1 LILILKN
8 TLIERALRNRDNKR
22 CQKRNWFK
30 GLLFL
35 SMGIFLPTMIYGQD
49 SLSFNEVFM
58 SPVDH
63 KIKLAGS
70 FGELRANH
78 FHAGIDIKSSR
89 GDEGDTI
96 RATLSGFVSRIKI
109 QRGGYGQV
117 LYIDHPNGFTSVYA
131 HLQQFAPKMQSF
143 ITERQ
148 LHNKSYEI
156 DIYPEKG
163 DFTFD
168 QGEPIGIMGN
178 TGRSYGPH
186 LHFEIRKT
194 ENEVPENPYL
204 HDIGPED
211 TRPPLLFAV
220 EAHGLNNEHQK
231 IWSRSQSVTP
241 ESITAPVTFEVPA
254 WRAGFAIQTF
264 DLMDGAS
271 NKNGIYSIEMRVDDT
286 VYYRHVMDRVGFHHS
301 KYINSHV
308 DYGEKKANNR
318 TLTKCYISPGNELEF
333 YFEVKNMGEI
343 KLFKDKSRKVEF
355 LIKDYKGNTT
365 SYHCFLKRREAK
377 EGEIVNPT
385 FQKYLRQGE
394 SAKIK
399 LGSCNFFFPKNAFD
413 KNTYISYEEKILDEK
428 IAFNINDNTQPLFS
442 YPVVSIPLNGLTDT
456 SLYDKVV
463 LLYEGKSS
471 YGGHIENDSLRVRI
485 GAFGEYSVVHDT
497 IAPTIDVGSFLSN
510 AVGKPYF
517 RFAIYD
523 NYEAIGYASEI
534 KYDVYIDGEWVV
546 ASLKALGNILIV
558 PLSEIQSGG
567 HTIKLRVEDA
577 VGNVTLWERDFIN

>member
-1 LILILKN
+1 M
-8 TLIERALRNRDNKR
+8 RNKEIRS
-22 CQKRNWFK
+22 CQRKHWLK

-35 SMGIFLPTMIYGQD
+35 IIGIGLPNMIYGQD
-49 SLSFNEVFM
+49 SLIFNEVFI

-78 FHAGIDIKSSR
+78 FHAGIDIKSNL
-89 GDEGDTI
+89 GEEGDI
-96 RATLSGFVSRIKI
+96 VRASMSGYVSRIKI

-131 HLQQFAPKMQSF
+131 HLQVFAPKVQSF

-148 LHNKSYEI
+148 LRNKSYEI

-163 DFTFD
+163 DFTFI
-168 QGEPIGIMGN
+168 QGEQIGIMGN

-194 ENEVPENPYL
+194 DTEVPENPYL

-220 EAHGLNNEHQK
+220 EAHGLNDEHQK
-231 IWSRSQSVTP
+231 IWSQSQPVHP
-241 ESITAPVTFEVPA
+241 ESNIGAVTFEVPA
-254 WRAGFAIQTF
+254 WRAGLAIQTF

-271 NKNGIYSIEMRVDDT
+271 NKNGIYSIEMKVDDT
-286 VYYRHVMDRVGFHHS
+286 IYYRHVMDRVGFHHS

-333 YFEVKNMGEI
+333 YPEVINSGEI
-343 KLFKDKSRKVEF
+343 ELFKNKSRKVEF
-355 LIKDYKGNTT
+355 SIKDYKGNTT
-365 SYHCFLKRREAK
+365 KYQCFLKRRDAK
-377 EGEIVNPT
+377 EGEILHPT
-385 FQKYLRQGE
+385 FQKYIKQGE
-394 SAKIK
+394 TAKIK
-399 LGSCNFFFPKNAFD
+399 LGSCNFFFPKHTFD
-413 KNTYISYEEKILDEK
+413 KNTYISYEEKTIDEK
-428 IAFNINDNTQPLFS
+428 LAFSLNDNTQPLFS
-442 YPVVSIPLNGLTDT
+442 YPVVSIPLIGLTDT
-456 SLYDKVV
+456 SLFDKVV
-463 LLYEGKSS
+463 LIYENKTS
-471 YGGHIENDSLRVRI
+471 YGGHIENDSLRVRF
-485 GAFGEYSVVHDT
+485 GAFGDYAVVYDT
-497 IAPTIDVGSFLSN
+497 IPPTIDVGSFLSN
-510 AVGKPYF
+510 AADKPYF

-523 NYEAIGYASEI
+523 NYESGGFASDI

-546 ASLKALGNILIV
+546 ASLKALGNVLIV
-558 PLSEIQSGG
+558 PLDKIPHGS

-577 VGNVTLWERDFIN
+577 VGNVNLWEREFTN

>member
-1 LILILKN
+1 M
-8 TLIERALRNRDNKR
+8 
-22 CQKRNWFK
+22 NWLK
-30 GLLFL
+30 GLLLFSIVLTL
-35 SMGIFLPTMIYGQD
+35 STMINGQD
-49 SLSFNEVFM
+49 SLIFDEVFI

-78 FHAGIDIKSSR
+78 FHAGIDIKSSA
-89 GDEGDTI
+89 GEEGDTI
-96 RATLSGFVSRIKI
+96 RATLSGFISRIKI
-109 QRGGYGQV
+109 ERGGYGQV
-117 LYIDHPNGFTSVYA
+117 LYVDHPNGFTSVYA
-131 HLQQFAPKMQSF
+131 HLQQFAPKLQSF

-148 LHNKSYEI
+148 LGNRSYEI

-163 DFTFD
+163 GFIFK

-186 LHFEIRKT
+186 LHFEIRRT
-194 ENEVPENPYL
+194 ATEVPENPYL

-211 TRPPLLFAV
+211 TRSPLLFAV
-220 EAHGLNNEHQK
+220 EAHGLNGDHQK
-231 IWSRSQSVTP
+231 IWSRSQSVTS
-241 ESITAPVTFEVPA
+241 ESKIGPVTFEVPA
-254 WRAGFAIQTF
+254 WRAGMAIQTF

-271 NKNGIYSIEMRVDDT
+271 NKNGIYSIEMKVDDSI
-286 VYYRHVMDRVGFHHS
+286 YYRHVMDRVGFHHS
-301 KYINSHV
+301 KFINSHV
-308 DYGEKKANNR
+308 DYGEKKTNNR

-333 YFEVKNMGEI
+333 YPEVINSGEI
-343 KLFKDKSRKVEF
+343 KLFKDRSRKVEF

-365 SYHCFLKRREAK
+365 NYQCFLKRRKAK

-385 FQKYLRQGE
+385 FQKYLKQGV

-399 LGSCNFFFPKNAFD
+399 IGSCNFFFPSNAFD
-413 KNTYISYEEKILDEK
+413 KNTYIRYEEKLLDNK
-428 IAFNINDNTQPLFS
+428 IAFSLNDISQPLFN
-442 YPVVSIPLNGLTDT
+442 YPLVSIPLDGLTDT

-463 LLYEGKSS
+463 LLYNNKSS

-485 GAFGEYSVVHDT
+485 GAFGDYAVVYDT
-497 IAPTIDVGSFLSN
+497 MPPTIDVGSFLSN

-523 NYEAIGYASEI
+523 NYDSAGFTRDI
-534 KYDVYIDGEWVV
+534 KYDVYIDGEWIV
-546 ASLKALGNILIV
+546 APLKALGNVLIV
-558 PLSEIQSGG
+558 PLDEIQQGS

-577 VGNVTLWERDFIN
+577 VGNVTLWERNFNN